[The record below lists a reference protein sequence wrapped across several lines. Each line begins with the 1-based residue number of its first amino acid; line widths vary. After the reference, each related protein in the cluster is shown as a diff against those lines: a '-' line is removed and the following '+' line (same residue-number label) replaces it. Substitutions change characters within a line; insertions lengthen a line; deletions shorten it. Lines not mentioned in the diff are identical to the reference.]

1 MITGAAL
8 GAGMIWLIQGKV
20 VASRF
25 RDAEDRAAQIVRAA
39 EKEASTRPGEAQL
52 EAKDMIVQARTELD
66 KEMQAQRNEILALEK
81 RLVQKEESLDRRM
94 SNFDRRDSELQKRE
108 KTAAALE

>member
-25 RDAEDRAAQIVRAA
+25 REAEDRAAQIVRTA
-39 EKEASTRPGEAQL
+39 EKEASTRAREAQL

-81 RLVQKEESLDRRM
+81 RRSEERRVGKECRSRWAPD
-94 SNFDRRDSELQKRE
+94 DSRKEMYVTERY
-108 KTAAALE
+108 